1 MIQKKILQLLIK
13 LSLIFLLLPA
23 CNTAKGTSKGSKIM
37 SEGVV
42 MVGQGGTKVV
52 EGIVTI
58 AQGTVPIIDGII
70 KIRRSWVKLR
80 LKISLLPKKYF

>member
-1 MIQKKILQLLIK
+1 MWVIQKKILQLLIK
-13 LSLIFLLLPA
+13 CSIIFLLLPA
-23 CNTAKGTSKGSKIM
+23 CNTAKGTSEGSKIM

-58 AQGTVPIIDGII
+58 TQGTFPIVDGIYQDTKEFGKAALENI
-70 KIRRSWVKLR
+70 TT
-80 LKISLLPKKYF
+80 PN

>member
-58 AQGTVPIIDGII
+58 VQGTVPIFDGAYQDAKVLGKATLENIT
-70 KIRRSWVKLR
+70 
-80 LKISLLPKKYF
+80 PD

>member
-13 LSLIFLLLPA
+13 LSVIFLLLPA

-58 AQGTVPIIDGII
+58 AQGTVPIVDGIYQDT
-70 KIRRSWVKLR
+70 KVLGKAA
-80 LKISLLPKKYF
+80 LKNITAP

>member
-1 MIQKKILQLLIK
+1 MRVIQKKILQLLIK
-13 LSLIFLLLPA
+13 LSVIFLLLPA

-58 AQGTVPIIDGII
+58 AQGTVPIVDGIYQDT
-70 KIRRSWVKLR
+70 KVLGKAA
-80 LKISLLPKKYF
+80 LKNITAP

>member
-58 AQGTVPIIDGII
+58 AQVTVPIIDGIYQDT
-70 KIRRSWVKLR
+70 KVLGKAA
-80 LKISLLPKKYF
+80 LKNITAP

>member
-13 LSLIFLLLPA
+13 LSVIFLLLPA

-58 AQGTVPIIDGII
+58 AQGTVPIVDGIYQDTKVLGKAAYKNI
-70 KIRRSWVKLR
+70 
-80 LKISLLPKKYF
+80 ISP

>member
-1 MIQKKILQLLIK
+1 MRVIQKKILQLLIK

-58 AQGTVPIIDGII
+58 AQGTVPIVDGIYQDT
-70 KIRRSWVKLR
+70 KVLGKAA
-80 LKISLLPKKYF
+80 LKNITAP

>member
-58 AQGTVPIIDGII
+58 AQGTVPIIDGIYQDT
-70 KIRRSWVKLR
+70 KVLGKAA
-80 LKISLLPKKYF
+80 LKNITAP

>member
-1 MIQKKILQLLIK
+1 MRVIQKKILQLLIK

-52 EGIVTI
+52 EGIVTL
-58 AQGTVPIIDGII
+58 AQGTVPIVDGIYQDT
-70 KIRRSWVKLR
+70 KVLGKAA
-80 LKISLLPKKYF
+80 LKNITAP

>member
-1 MIQKKILQLLIK
+1 VIQKKILQLLIK
-13 LSLIFLLLPA
+13 LSVIFLLLPA

-58 AQGTVPIIDGII
+58 AQGTVPIVDGIYQDTKVLGKAAYKNI
-70 KIRRSWVKLR
+70 
-80 LKISLLPKKYF
+80 ISP

>member
-58 AQGTVPIIDGII
+58 AQGTVPIVDGIYQDT
-70 KIRRSWVKLR
+70 KVLGKAA
-80 LKISLLPKKYF
+80 LKNITAP

>member
-1 MIQKKILQLLIK
+1 MRVIQKKILQLLIK

-58 AQGTVPIIDGII
+58 AQGTVPIIDGIYQDT
-70 KIRRSWVKLR
+70 KVLGKAA
-80 LKISLLPKKYF
+80 LKNITAP